1 MRSKMPKVLFEEAL
15 PSVSASTAIFAN
27 APEGTARIELTVRAA
42 TLTLRRDGGVATTA
56 NGQDFK
62 TTAVA
67 PFAFNMDRSRA
78 LLVRA
83 IQNGGTTTGWITYFG
98 G

>member
-1 MRSKMPKVLFEEAL
+1 MPKVLFEEAL
-15 PSVSASTAIFAN
+15 PSVAASAAIFAN
-27 APEGTARIELTVRAA
+27 APEGTARIELTVRVA
-42 TLTLRRDGGVATTA
+42 TVVIRRDGKPATTA

-62 TTAVA
+62 TTTVA
-67 PFAFNMDRSRA
+67 PFVFNMDRSRA

-83 IQNGGTTTGWITYFG
+83 IENGGTATGWITYFG